1 MNILLFFFAIPIAT
15 IILSAIFETLI
26 NSPVKVA
33 GIFFSIFLVVA
44 FILGG
49 SAELIVAAIIYTIIS
64 FVTAYIVKIIT
75 NKNKCNISCERK
87 INNYDEYNFRNNNFN
102 SMPQFR
108 FNNENFIANSVQDN
122 DNMILNENN
131 FNGNNHSCRRY
142 K

>member
-15 IILSAIFETLI
+15 IILSAIFETFI

-33 GIFFSIFLVVA
+33 GIFFSIFLVIA

-49 SAELIVAAIIYTIIS
+49 TAELIVGAIIYTIIS

-75 NKNKCNISCERK
+75 NKNNCTIRCERR
-87 INNYDEYNFRNNNFN
+87 NDYDDYNFRNNNLA
-102 SMPQFR
+102 SMTQFR
-108 FNNENFIANSVQDN
+108 FNNENVISNSIQDN
-122 DNMILNENN
+122 DNIMFNDNN